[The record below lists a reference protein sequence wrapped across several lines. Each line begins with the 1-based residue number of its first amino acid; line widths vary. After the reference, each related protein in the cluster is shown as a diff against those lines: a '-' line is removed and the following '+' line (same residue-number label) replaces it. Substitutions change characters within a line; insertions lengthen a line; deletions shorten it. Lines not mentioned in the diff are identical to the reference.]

1 MKLPDNQIH
10 TQATCNARLAAV
22 GDALYAIGGKWKLR
36 IIIALVDGPRRFND
50 LQRTVA
56 GISARVLSNELKE
69 MELNGFIRRNVY
81 VQTPVIVE
89 YELTEYSQTV
99 MPVVQA
105 LSEWGAQHR
114 QYVQS
119 KGRENAMAVTGA

>member
-1 MKLPDNQIH
+1 MKLPDNQVY

-36 IIIALVDGPRRFND
+36 IIIALMEGPRRFND
-50 LQRTVA
+50 LQRTVV

-69 MELNGFIRRNVY
+69 MELNGFIKRNVY

-114 QYVQS
+114 LYVQN
-119 KGRENAMAVTGA
+119 KGRENGKASAE

>member
-1 MKLPDNQIH
+1 MKLPDNQVY

-36 IIIALVDGPRRFND
+36 IIIALMEGPRRFND
-50 LQRTVA
+50 LQRTVV

-69 MELNGFIRRNVY
+69 MELNGFIKRNVY

-114 QYVQS
+114 LYVQN
-119 KGRENAMAVTGA
+119 KGRENGMASEE